1 MLNGGL
7 LSRWVNAFR
16 SDPMSL
22 LVELLIGV
30 PALLLA
36 LILHEMAHGYVA
48 LWCGDGTAKM
58 MGRLSIRPSHH
69 LDPLGTACM
78 VLFGFGWAK
87 PVPINPNNFKSRVRD
102 DLLVSIAGIT
112 MNFLLFLVSSF
123 LMTLVLKVSGWR
135 IPAGFMKYIYQFLLT
150 LASINLCLAIFN
162 LIPFPPLDGYHIVN
176 DILLKGR
183 LRLSQETLIICH
195 IVFLVLCYTTNIITR
210 LMSVVGGAV
219 WDAVVSFYLNI
230 L

>member
-36 LILHEMAHGYVA
+36 LIMHEMAHGYVA

-123 LMTLVLKVSGWR
+123 LMTAIWR
-135 IPAGFMKYIYQFLLT
+135 YGNGKFLDYVFEFLQT
-150 LASINLCLAIFN
+150 LASINLSLAIFN

-195 IVFLVLCYTTNIITR
+195 VVFLVLCYTTNIITR

-219 WDAVVSFYLNI
+219 WNAVVSFYLNI

>member
-1 MLNGGL
+1 
-7 LSRWVNAFR
+7 
-16 SDPMSL
+16 
-22 LVELLIGV
+22 
-30 PALLLA
+30 
-36 LILHEMAHGYVA
+36 
-48 LWCGDGTAKM
+48 
-58 MGRLSIRPSHH
+58 
-69 LDPLGTACM
+69 
-78 VLFGFGWAK
+78 
-87 PVPINPNNFKSRVRD
+87 
-102 DLLVSIAGIT
+102 
-112 MNFLLFLVSSF
+112 
-123 LMTLVLKVSGWR
+123 
-135 IPAGFMKYIYQFLLT
+135 MKYIYQFLLT

-219 WDAVVSFYLNI
+219 WDAVFSFYLNI